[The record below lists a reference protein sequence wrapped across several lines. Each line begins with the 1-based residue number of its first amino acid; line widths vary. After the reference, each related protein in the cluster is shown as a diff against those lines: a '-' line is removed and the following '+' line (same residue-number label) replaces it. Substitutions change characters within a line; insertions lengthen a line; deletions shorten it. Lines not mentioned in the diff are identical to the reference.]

1 MELKTTLFAAFCLI
15 HSASCGGDNKQAPE
29 PEKSVVTPPASY
41 KIGDSLMPIDSLTL
55 VWADEFNTGEMASTD
70 NWTYESGYVRNQEIQ
85 YYTTARPENC
95 TLRDGMLV
103 FTGRRETT
111 SFQDKEQTR
120 TDEFTAASIITNR
133 KHSWK
138 YGRFEIRAKLPSG
151 RGPWPAFWMKGDS
164 QNTGD
169 GWPKCGEID
178 IMEYAGKDPNTMV
191 HNIIFG
197 SGSTNGGN
205 NKTAPAQGTYTQWT
219 AKPTGTYN
227 ADFRVYSLDW
237 NSRQITFAIDN
248 VVTHAVDITRFS
260 PNPFHQPF
268 SILLNL
274 SLGAADDR
282 TMGGKL
288 DPECLPVEFVVDYV
302 RVYKF

>member
-1 MELKTTLFAAFCLI
+1 MKSLTFLFAALCLLM
-15 HSASCGGDNKQAPE
+15 SASCGSDDKPAITTDPTVN
-29 PEKSVVTPPASY
+29 PPAMY
-41 KIGDSLMPIDSLTL
+41 KIGDHLQPIDSLVL
-55 VWADEFNTGEMASTD
+55 VWADEFNTGEMVNTADWS
-70 NWTYESGYVRNQEIQ
+70 YESGYVRNNEIQ

-103 FTGRRETT
+103 FTGRREATLY
-111 SFQDKEQTR
+111 EGA
-120 TDEFTAASIITNR
+120 EFTSASIITNK

-151 RGPWPAFWMKGDS
+151 NGPWPAFWMKGDS

-178 IMEYAGKDPNTMV
+178 IMEYASKDPNTMV

-205 NKTAPAQGTYTQWT
+205 NKTTPAEGTYTQWT
-219 AKPTGTYN
+219 AKPSGTYN

-237 NSRQITFAIDN
+237 NNRQITFAIDN

-260 PNPFHQPF
+260 PNPFNQPF

-274 SLGAADDR
+274 SLGAAEDR

-288 DPECLPVEFVVDYV
+288 DPSCLPVEFVVDYV
-302 RVYKF
+302 RVYKLN